1 MKYVAKDE
9 YDKRISRL
17 KPLAGD
23 IVYGREGTYGNAAI
37 LPEGYDFCLGQRV
50 MLFRTDMKKCLP
62 LYLLQALISDDVKR
76 QADSKN
82 TGSTVAHVNVAD
94 AKKFTIP
101 LPPIALQ
108 NQFAAFVQQVDKSK
122 SVLQK
127 LLEKQELL
135 RAALM
140 QEYFG

>member
-1 MKYVAKDE
+1 MNYSVSKLETKGSAIKNIGAVSYIKKMKIA
-9 YDKRISRL
+9 
-17 KPLAGD
+17 
-23 IVYGREGTYGNAAI
+23 
-37 LPEGYDFCLGQRV
+37 
-50 MLFRTDMKKCLP
+50 
-62 LYLLQALISDDVKR
+62 
-76 QADSKN
+76 
-82 TGSTVAHVNVAD
+82 
-94 AKKFTIP
+94 
-101 LPPIALQ
+101 LPPLDIQ